1 MAKRIGDLI
10 MNGQEIGLG
19 LYVNGARPKE
29 AAMKGY
35 DDESAKVGGLRV
47 APFWR
52 SWRGRLLLLA
62 IIAAGVSMPWLI
74 KVAMGR

>member
-1 MAKRIGDLI
+1 
-10 MNGQEIGLG
+10 
-19 LYVNGARPKE
+19 
-29 AAMKGY
+29 MKGY

-47 APFWR
+47 AAFWR